1 MKITRI
7 FADEHGESHFA
18 DAEIPLASSTL
29 FPQLPPFQFARLSA
43 PNGIKLFVVPA
54 ELSVFDLHTAPE
66 RQLAVSLNGTVE
78 YETSDGHIRR
88 FAAGDIVLVEDIT
101 GRGHI
106 TRFTDGARVSFT
118 SRCLMIGRRLNGM
131 MRPD

>member
-18 DAEIPLASSTL
+18 GAEIPLASATL
-29 FPQLPPFQFARLSA
+29 FPQLPPFQFTRLSA

-66 RQLAVSLNGTVE
+66 RQLAISLNGTVE
-78 YETSDGHIRR
+78 YETSDGEIRR
-88 FAAGDIVLVEDIT
+88 FGPGDIVLVGDT
-101 GRGHI
+101 AGRGHI
-106 TRFTDGARVSFT
+106 TRFADGEQRFFHIPV
-118 SRCLMIGRRLNGM
+118 
-131 MRPD
+131 PDDWSPA